1 MSHAETTEVTAVRA
15 GPREWAG
22 LTLLVLPM
30 LMVATDLTV
39 LFFALPSITAD
50 LDASATQALWISHA
64 YGFLIA
70 GTLVTAGRLADRVG
84 ARRLLLVGA
93 TAFAV
98 LSVLAATA
106 TSAETLIVVRALL
119 GVTGSTLMP
128 ALFSL
133 LRMMFRADAQRR
145 LAIAILF
152 SSFSVGAAIGPVLG
166 GALLERFWWGSVFLV
181 NAPPMLLLVLL
192 GPRLLPRGRGT
203 GEGRLD
209 LTSVALSVAG
219 SLGVV
224 YGLQELAAGPSRGA
238 TAVRDAAVLV
248 AGALVLALFVR
259 RQRQL
264 PDPLLDLRLV
274 TAPRPA
280 AALGTLLL
288 TGIGV
293 VGVYYLF
300 TQHLQ
305 LVAGLGPLEAGLWT
319 LPYVAVNIVGALLAP
334 GLASRF
340 RPETVVAVSLVVI
353 VAGAVL
359 TGVVGWAGVPVPALA
374 ASVAVLG
381 LGHGAAAALMSDLVI
396 SSAPPAQTGSA
407 AATQEVSA
415 ELGTALGIAVSG
427 VVAVVVQRSALSDGA
442 ASASDGAS
450 APALPAYAV
459 VGALLVSLAATLV
472 VRVLVRRPV
481 AADDRG

>member
-1 MSHAETTEVTAVRA
+1 MSPAAETTETTAVRA
-15 GPREWAG
+15 GPRAWAG

-50 LDASATQALWISHA
+50 LDASATQALWISHV

-98 LSVLAATA
+98 LSVLAATS

-119 GVTGSTLMP
+119 GVAGSTLMP

-133 LRMMFRADAQRR
+133 LRLMFPADAQRR

-152 SSFSVGAAIGPVLG
+152 SAFSVGAAIGPVLG
-166 GALLERFWWGSVFLV
+166 GVLLERFSWGSVFLV
-181 NAPPMLLLVLL
+181 NVPPMLLLVLL
-192 GPRLLPRGRGT
+192 GPRLLPTGRGT
-203 GEGRLD
+203 SGGGRLD

-219 SLGVV
+219 MLGVV
-224 YGLQELAAGPSRGA
+224 YGLQELAAGPSGGA

-248 AGALVLALFVR
+248 AGALVLGLFVR
-259 RQRQL
+259 RQHRL

-274 TAPRPA
+274 TARRPA

-288 TGIGV
+288 TGVGV

-305 LVAGLGPLEAGLWT
+305 VAAGLGPLEAGLWT
-319 LPYVAVNIVGALLAP
+319 LPYVAVNILGALLAP

-340 RPETVVAVSLVVI
+340 RPETVVAASLVVI

-381 LGHGAAAALMSDLVI
+381 LGHGAAAALVSDLVI

-427 VVAVVVQRSALSDGA
+427 VVAVLVQRAALSDGA
-442 ASASDGAS
+442 APAGDGAS
-450 APALPAYAV
+450 ALALPAYAV
-459 VGALLVSLAATLV
+459 VAAVLVGLAATLV
-472 VRVLVRRPV
+472 VRVLVRPARPT
-481 AADDRG
+481 

>member
-1 MSHAETTEVTAVRA
+1 MSRTAETTATTTVRA
-15 GPREWAG
+15 GPHEWVG
-22 LTLLVLPM
+22 LVLLVLPM

-50 LDASATQALWISHA
+50 LDASATQALWISHV

-93 TAFAV
+93 TAFAA
-98 LSVLAATA
+98 LSVVAATA
-106 TSAETLIVVRALL
+106 TNAGTLVLARALL
-119 GVTGSTLMP
+119 GVAGSTLMP

-133 LRMMFRADAQRR
+133 LRQMFRADAQRR

-152 SSFSVGAAIGPVLG
+152 SAFSVGAAVGPVLG
-166 GALLERFWWGSVFLV
+166 GVLLERFWWGSVFLV
-181 NAPPMLLLVLL
+181 NVPPMLLLVLL
-192 GPRLLPRGRGT
+192 GPWLLPTARGT
-203 GEGRLD
+203 GGGGRLD

-219 SLGVV
+219 MLGVV
-224 YGLQELAAGPSRGA
+224 FGLQELAAGPSTGP
-238 TAVRDAAVLV
+238 TAARDAAVLV
-248 AGALVLALFVR
+248 AGAMLLWLFVR
-259 RQRQL
+259 RQRRL

-274 TAPRPA
+274 TARRPA

-305 LVAGLGPLEAGLWT
+305 RASGLDPLEAGLWT
-319 LPYVAVNIVGALLAP
+319 LPYVAVNILGALLAP
-334 GLASRF
+334 AFASRF
-340 RPETVVAVSLVVI
+340 RPEAVVAVSLGVV

-359 TGVVGWAGVPVPALA
+359 TGFVGWAHVPVPALA
-374 ASVAVLG
+374 VSVAALG
-381 LGHGAAAALMSDLVI
+381 LGHGAAAALVSDLVI

-415 ELGTALGIAVSG
+415 ELGTALGIATAG
-427 VVAVVVQRSALSDGA
+427 IVAVVVQRSALRDGTPLA
-442 ASASDGAS
+442 DGGAS
-450 APALPAYAV
+450 AQALPAYACV
-459 VGALLVSLAATLV
+459 AALLVGLAATLV
-472 VRVLVRRPV
+472 VRVLVRP
-481 AADDRG
+481 DRRG

>member
-1 MSHAETTEVTAVRA
+1 MNPTTEATESPVVRA

-22 LTLLVLPM
+22 FALLVLPM

-39 LFFALPSITAD
+39 LFFALPSITVD
-50 LDASATQALWISHA
+50 LEASATQALWISHV

-106 TSAETLIVVRALL
+106 TSAEALILVRALL
-119 GVTGSTLMP
+119 GVAGSTLMP

-133 LRMMFRADAQRR
+133 LREMFPADAQRR

-152 SSFSVGAAIGPVLG
+152 SAFSVGAAIGPVLG
-166 GALLERFWWGSVFLV
+166 GALLDRFWWGSVFLV
-181 NAPPMLLLVLL
+181 NVPPMLLLVLL
-192 GPRLLPRGRGT
+192 APGLLPKARGASG
-203 GEGRLD
+203 GVRLD

-219 SLGVV
+219 MLGVV
-224 YGLQELAAGPSRGA
+224 FGLQELAAGPAGGPA
-238 TAVRDAAVLV
+238 AVRDTAVLV
-248 AGALVLALFVR
+248 AGGLVLGLFVR
-259 RQRQL
+259 RQRRL
-264 PDPLLDLRLV
+264 PDPLLDLHLV
-274 TAPRPA
+274 TARRPA

-305 LVAGLGPLEAGLWT
+305 LAADLDPLEAGLWT
-319 LPYVAVNIVGALLAP
+319 LPYVAVNIVGALVAP

-340 RPETVVAVSLVVI
+340 RPEPVVAASLAVI

-359 TGVVGWAGVPVPALA
+359 TGVVGWAGVPAPALA

-381 LGHGAAAALMSDLVI
+381 LGHGAAAALVSDLVI

-415 ELGTALGIAVSG
+415 ELGTALGIAASG
-427 VVAVVVQRSALSDGA
+427 VVAVVVHRSMLRDGTTPA
-442 ASASDGAS
+442 DDGAS
-450 APALPAYAV
+450 AQALPAYAFV
-459 VGALLVSLAATLV
+459 AALLVALAATLV
-472 VRVLVRRPV
+472 VRFLVRPV
-481 AADDRG
+481 RRA

>member
-1 MSHAETTEVTAVRA
+1 MSRTTEATVTTTVRA
-15 GPREWAG
+15 GPQEWAG
-22 LTLLVLPM
+22 LVLLVLPM

-39 LFFALPSITAD
+39 LFFALPSIIVD
-50 LDASATQALWISHA
+50 LDASATQALWISHV
-64 YGFLIA
+64 YGFLIG

-93 TAFAV
+93 TAFAA

-106 TSAETLIVVRALL
+106 TSAETLILARALL
-119 GVTGSTLMP
+119 GVAGSTLMP

-133 LRMMFRADAQRR
+133 LRQMFRADAQRR

-152 SSFSVGAAIGPVLG
+152 SAFSVGAAIGPVLG

-181 NAPPMLLLVLL
+181 NVPPMLALVLL
-192 GPRLLPRGRGT
+192 GPWLLPRPRGT
-203 GEGRLD
+203 NDGGRLD
-209 LTSVALSVAG
+209 LTSVALSVVGMLA
-219 SLGVV
+219 VV
-224 YGLQELAAGPSRGA
+224 FGLQELAAGPSGGT
-238 TAVRDAAVLV
+238 TAVRDAAVMV
-248 AGALVLALFVR
+248 AGALLLGLFAR
-259 RQRQL
+259 RQRRL

-274 TAPRPA
+274 TARRPA

-305 LVAGLGPLEAGLWT
+305 RAAGLDPLEAGLWT
-319 LPYVAVNIVGALLAP
+319 LPYVAVNILGALLAP

-340 RPETVVAVSLVVI
+340 RPEVVVAVSLVVI

-359 TGVVGWAGVPVPALA
+359 TVVVGWAGAPVPALA
-374 ASVAVLG
+374 GSVAVLG
-381 LGHGAAAALMSDLVI
+381 LGHGAAAALVSDLVI
-396 SSAPPAQTGSA
+396 SSAPPEQTGSA

-415 ELGTALGIAVSG
+415 ELGTALGIAAAG
-427 VVAVVVQRSALSDGA
+427 VLSVVVHRSALRDGA
-442 ASASDGAS
+442 ALAEDGG
-450 APALPAYAV
+450 APTQGLPAYAV
-459 VGALLVSLAATLV
+459 VAALLVGLAATLV
-472 VRVLVRRPV
+472 LRVLVRP
-481 AADDRG
+481 DRRG

>member
-1 MSHAETTEVTAVRA
+1 MSPTAETPETTAVRA

-50 LDASATQALWISHA
+50 LDASATQALWIAHV

-70 GTLVTAGRLADRVG
+70 GTLVISGRLADRIG

-106 TSAETLIVVRALL
+106 TSAEALVLVRALL
-119 GVTGSTLMP
+119 GVAGSTLMP

-133 LRMMFRADAQRR
+133 LRVMFRADAQRR

-166 GALLERFWWGSVFLV
+166 GVLLERFWWGSVFLV
-181 NAPPMLLLVLL
+181 NVPPMLLLVLL

-203 GEGRLD
+203 GGGRLD
-209 LTSVALSVAG
+209 LTSVGLSVAG
-219 SLGVV
+219 MLGVV
-224 YGLQELAAGPSRGA
+224 YGLQELAAGPSGGT
-238 TAVRDAAVLV
+238 TAERDAAVLV
-248 AGALVLALFVR
+248 AGALVLGLFVR
-259 RQRQL
+259 RQRRL

-274 TAPRPA
+274 TARRPA

-305 LVAGLGPLEAGLWT
+305 LAAGLGPLEAGLWT
-319 LPYVAVNIVGALLAP
+319 LPYVAVNILGALLAP

-340 RPETVVAVSLVVI
+340 RSETVVAASLVVI
-353 VAGAVL
+353 VTGAVL
-359 TGVVGWAGVPVPALA
+359 TGVVGWADVPVPALA

-381 LGHGAAAALMSDLVI
+381 LGHGAAAALVSDLVI

-415 ELGTALGIAVSG
+415 ELGTALGIAVAG
-427 VVAVVVQRSALSDGA
+427 VVAVVVQRSALRDA
-442 ASASDGAS
+442 AAPAGDGAS
-450 APALPAYAV
+450 ALALPAYAF
-459 VGALLVSLAATLV
+459 VGALLVGLAAALV
-472 VRVLVRRPV
+472 VRFLVRPAR
-481 AADDRG
+481 RG